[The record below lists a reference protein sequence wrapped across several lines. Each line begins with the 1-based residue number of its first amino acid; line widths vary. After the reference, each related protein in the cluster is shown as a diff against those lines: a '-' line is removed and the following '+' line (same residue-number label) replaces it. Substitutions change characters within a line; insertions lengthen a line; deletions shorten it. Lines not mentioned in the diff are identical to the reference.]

1 MEGMLWPESRQEMI
15 VTGIGVVVGKGASG
29 HILEVEPIANPG
41 GPSVTCRNKRRIEDD
56 LQAFGLRK
64 GMNRTAIN

>member
-15 VTGIGVVVGKGASG
+15 VTGIGVVVGKGARG
-29 HILEVEPIANPG
+29 HILEVEPIATPG